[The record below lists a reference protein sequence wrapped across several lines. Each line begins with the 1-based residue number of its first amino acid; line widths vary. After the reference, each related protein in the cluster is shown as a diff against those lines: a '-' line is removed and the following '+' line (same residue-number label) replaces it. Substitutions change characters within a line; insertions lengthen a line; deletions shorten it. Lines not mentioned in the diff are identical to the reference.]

1 MPHQHEVAA
10 GILPGLLNGVDV
22 RRTLHHA
29 DLAVFLATRVA
40 ADIAHLLLGE
50 GAAIGA
56 VADLRHRARQRLRQA
71 HTAAAIALQQGK
83 RHALRRLRANARQTA
98 QRFHKLS

>member
-1 MPHQHEVAA
+1 MSA
-10 GILPGLLNGVDV
+10 GLSTTQIWPFSW
-22 RRTLHHA
+22 R
-29 DLAVFLATRVA
+29 RVA

-71 HTAAAIALQQGK
+71 HPAAAIALQQGK

-98 QRFHKLS
+98 QCFHKLS